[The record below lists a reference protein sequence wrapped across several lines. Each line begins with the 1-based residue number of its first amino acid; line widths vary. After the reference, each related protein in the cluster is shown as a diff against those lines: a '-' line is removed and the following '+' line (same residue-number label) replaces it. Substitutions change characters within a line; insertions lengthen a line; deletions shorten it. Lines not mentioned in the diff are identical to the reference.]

1 MATNPNLIPGNLNRV
16 RGTVLVP
23 GNTALNITAPY
34 LGKEGI
40 MIAPQTAVVTQFQ
53 GMTTIVNSEEP
64 YQIVN
69 VTANIMKSL
78 ALSAAY
84 IDQIQQSPTIG
95 TITITPDT
103 GVMAPFT
110 LYNVAIVNWAQI
122 SMAGTQPDFAVTFSG
137 QFNVSNDLWS
147 LV

>member
-1 MATNPNLIPGNLNRV
+1 MATNPTLIPGNLNRI
-16 RGTVLVP
+16 RGTILVP
-23 GNTALNITAPY
+23 GNSALNVTAPY

-40 MIAPQTAVVTQFQ
+40 VIAPQTAVVTQFQ

-69 VTANIMKSL
+69 VTANVMKSL

-84 IDQIQQSPTIG
+84 INQIQQSPTIG
-95 TITITPDT
+95 QITITPDT
-103 GVMAPFT
+103 GTMAPFT

-122 SMAGTQPDFAVTFSG
+122 SFAGTQPDFEIGRAHV
-137 QFNVSNDLWS
+137 
-147 LV
+147 